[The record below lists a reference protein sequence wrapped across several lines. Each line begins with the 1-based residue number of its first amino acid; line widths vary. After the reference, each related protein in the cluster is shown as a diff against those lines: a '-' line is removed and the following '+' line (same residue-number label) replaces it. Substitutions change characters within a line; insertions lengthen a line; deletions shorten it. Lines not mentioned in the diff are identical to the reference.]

1 MTVKE
6 PETYNDTKKNSLS
19 FRSVR
24 GIQNLEIY
32 RNKQADRCYLQ
43 ELLLK
48 IAKETKN
55 GNKS

>member
-24 GIQNLEIY
+24 GIQNLVIY
-32 RNKQADRCYLQ
+32 RNKKLIGAIFRNYF
-43 ELLLK
+43 
-48 IAKETKN
+48 
-55 GNKS
+55 

>member
-24 GIQNLEIY
+24 GIQNLVIY
-32 RNKQADRCYLQ
+32 RNKQADYIFRSIPVHFPAAY
-43 ELLLK
+43 
-48 IAKETKN
+48 
-55 GNKS
+55 

>member
-24 GIQNLEIY
+24 GIQNLVIY
-32 RNKQADRCYLQ
+32 RNEQADRCYLQ